1 MAKATKGKKSKG
13 KVQKVVTII
22 KAKGQPDEVR
32 VQRQPEQP
40 APEQY
45 AKPKPVKLP
54 KSNIRI
60 TPKMPKL
67 R

>member
-1 MAKATKGKKSKG
+1 MAKAKGKKG

-22 KAKGQPDEVR
+22 KAKGQPDEVT

-45 AKPKPVKLP
+45 VRPKPIKLP